1 MAERILTGADLNRLR
16 DLRNDLANTI
26 TAYGAASGALGP
38 CAAILDVASAALA
51 AGDAQMATATLDPT
65 SGAAWFPRDPEEFYR
80 EALQQINL
88 LATCL
93 DEPEPAES
101 PAGDSDPASDAG
113 GATAVAPPSSGGWR
127 VAAGLGLIA
136 LAAYGL
142 WRMR

>member
-26 TAYGAASGALGP
+26 AAYGAARGALGP
-38 CAAILDVASAALA
+38 CEAILDVAAAALA

-65 SGAAWFPRDPEEFYR
+65 SGAAWFSSDPEDFYR

-93 DEPEPAES
+93 DEPEPAE
-101 PAGDSDPASDAG
+101 PDGGGGGGGG
-113 GATAVAPPSSGGWR
+113 GAAEPPALPSSGSGWR
-127 VAAGLGLIA
+127 VIAGLGLIG